1 MSWKEFITA
10 PVVKPVLIGVG
21 LLSFQQLDGINAV
34 LFNAADIFSKAG
46 IKEPKLASLPL
57 TGVQLIGNMITLLTL
72 DKIGRRIPL
81 YSGALGMAAS
91 LIGLGV
97 YFELYQ
103 KFSSITW
110 LSILSSVSYCFFY
123 SMSWGPVPWIVM
135 AEIIPLRARG
145 LGTGI
150 STVACWVTLFLVTE
164 TYSTLAGA
172 LRNQGVMWFYA
183 GLCFFAYIF
192 VIIFV
197 PETKKRSLEEIESI
211 FRN

>member
-21 LLSFQQLDGINAV
+21 LLSFQQLNGINAV
-34 LFNAADIFSKAG
+34 LFNAADIFSKAA

-57 TGVQLIGNMITLLTL
+57 TGVQLIGNMIALLTL

-103 KFSSITW
+103 TFSSITW
-110 LSILSSVSYCFFY
+110 LSILCSVSYCFFF

-145 LGTGI
+145 RGT
-150 STVACWVTLFLVTE
+150 SVCTVACWVTLFLVTE
-164 TYSTLAGA
+164 TYSTLAGT
-172 LRNQGVMWFYA
+172 LKNQGVMWFYA

-192 VIIFV
+192 VVIFV